1 MAEIPIVS
9 GSGIRGV
16 FGESFTV
23 FDAAAFAAAFGEL
36 IGPGGVAVGRDTRR
50 SGPAVEAAVCAG
62 LMSVGCS
69 PVLLGVVP
77 TPTVQLEAMEPGIAG
92 GIAVTSSHN
101 PGCWNALKL
110 VGPDGVFLRAEARER
125 LINLLDRPRVFR
137 GSSDCGLPRILD
149 GSIERH
155 VNRVL
160 ALPWAVP
167 RGKRLKVVLDVT
179 GGAAAGLASTLMDAM
194 GVEWTMIHPSIS
206 PEGEFPRVAEP
217 TVESLDELAEAVR
230 LQGADA
236 GFGFDPDGDRLALV
250 ADGGLLIGE
259 EYTLALALDH
269 ILPRT
274 PGPVVI
280 NLSTSMLSEEAAAR
294 HGCPVHRSP
303 VGEVNVVEEM
313 ERLGS
318 PVGGEGNGGVICP
331 ACHSGRDSGV
341 AMAAVVSMLR
351 NNPGTTLSAWAGGFP
366 RFSMIKTKVPFAGPF
381 RSLEEAVTEG
391 FGVPDDTRDGLWY
404 RRDWG
409 WFHIRKS
416 GTEPVVRFIG
426 ESRDRAPLEACS
438 EAFRKVVSCA
448 E

>member
-1 MAEIPIVS
+1 MAGKPIVS

-36 IGPGGVAVGRDTRR
+36 VGPGGVVVGRDTRR

-62 LMSVGCS
+62 LMAVGCS
-69 PVLLGVVP
+69 PVILGVVP
-77 TPTVQLEAMEPGIAG
+77 TPTVQLEAMEPGIVG

-110 VGPDGVFLRAEARER
+110 VGPDGVFLRAAARER
-125 LINLLDRPRVFR
+125 LMELLERPRVFR
-137 GSSDCGLPRILD
+137 GSSDCGLPSRLD

-155 VNRVL
+155 VDRVL
-160 ALPWAVP
+160 ALPWVVS
-167 RGKRLKVVLDVT
+167 RGRGLKVVLDVT
-179 GGAAAGLASTLMDAM
+179 GGAAARLASTLMDAM
-194 GVEWTMIHPSIS
+194 GVEWVMIHPDIS
-206 PEGEFPRVAEP
+206 PAGEFPRVAEP
-217 TVESLDELAEAVR
+217 TVESLSDLAESVR
-230 LQGADA
+230 LHGADA

-269 ILPRT
+269 ILPRM

-318 PVGGEGNGGVICP
+318 PIGGEGNGGVIHP
-331 ACHSGRDSGV
+331 ACHSGRDSAV
-341 AMAAVVSMLR
+341 AMAAVISMLR
-351 NNPGTTLSAWAGGFP
+351 DNPGTTLSAWAGSFSG
-366 RFSMIKTKVPFAGPF
+366 FSMIKDKVPFPGSF
-381 RSLEEAVTEG
+381 EGLEKAVESG
-391 FGVPDDTRDGLWY
+391 FGIPDDRRDGLWY

-426 ESRDRAPLEACS
+426 ESRDGASLEACS
-438 EAFRKVVSCA
+438 ETFRKVVSCA